1 MKHVCSKAANMPEG
15 AGFCCHCH
23 GTEETHFD
31 QRRQTCLSKQDFA
44 ATAMGPK
51 KLILLKGSKNASGSW
66 NLLLHPKYFF
76 PLLR

>member
-1 MKHVCSKAANMPEG
+1 MPEG

-31 QRRQTCLSKQDFA
+31 QRQQMCLSKQDFA

-51 KLILLKGSKNASGSW
+51 KLILTKGSKHA
-66 NLLLHPKYFF
+66 
-76 PLLR
+76 

>member
-1 MKHVCSKAANMPEG
+1 MFA
-15 AGFCCHCH
+15 
-23 GTEETHFD
+23 
-31 QRRQTCLSKQDFA
+31 QRQQTCLRERDFA

-51 KLILLKGSKNASGSW
+51 KLILTKGSKHASGSW